1 MSLESWFYGLTDDQQ
16 NTLMF
21 LAVLAALLSVSF
33 VIYYLVHMDVVITC
47 YQYGSPV
54 PCPVGYP

>member
-21 LAVLAALLSVSF
+21 FAVLIAILSVSF
-33 VIYYLVHMDVVITC
+33 VIYYLNHMDVVITC
-47 YQYGSPV
+47 YHYGTPV
-54 PCPVGYP
+54 DCPVGYP